1 MRWGSAGS
9 GNRLYEERKVG
20 ERRQENQSVGLCP
33 QSLVLGPASRGTCRR
48 YDHGPSVRPLHG
60 SWGAQQRGPARNGSW
75 ELWAPFSG
83 RGVGLGG
90 ASGWGH
96 GAATQSPNCGTL
108 GPCRFRNTW
117 GCWNGVPRP
126 GPKLLPHLA
135 LRPPPRLPPTC
146 PGSRSRSSEP
156 PNPAGGHGN
165 LRLQGASKTQM
176 RLGSDV
182 GAGLPGGTEPLT
194 REV

>member
-9 GNRLYEERKVG
+9 GNGLYEERKVG

-96 GAATQSPNCGTL
+96 GAA
-108 GPCRFRNTW
+108 RN
-117 GCWNGVPRP
+117 
-126 GPKLLPHLA
+126 
-135 LRPPPRLPPTC
+135 PPTVGLWVLAGSGTRGGAGMGC
-146 PGSRSRSSEP
+146 PDRARSSFHTSP
-156 PNPAGGHGN
+156 CALLLGCPLRARVLGATPASHQTQQGVMGTSACRGHRRRRCGWG
-165 LRLQGASKTQM
+165 LTSGQGC
-176 RLGSDV
+176 LV
-182 GAGLPGGTEPLT
+182 GPSP
-194 REV
+194 